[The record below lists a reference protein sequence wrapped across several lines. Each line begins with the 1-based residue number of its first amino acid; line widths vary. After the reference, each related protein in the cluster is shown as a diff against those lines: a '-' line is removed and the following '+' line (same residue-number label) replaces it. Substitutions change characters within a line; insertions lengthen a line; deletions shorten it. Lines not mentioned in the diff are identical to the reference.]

1 MVHLSH
7 PYVTIEKN
15 IPLAIQTFVYKMM
28 SLLFNTLSRFIVAFL
43 PRNKCLNFMATVR
56 SGFGAQEN
64 KICHCFHFFPFY
76 YQEVGAMVLVF
87 SMLRFK
93 PAFHSPFTLIKRLFS
108 SSSYSTIRVVSSA
121 YLRLLRWLR
130 QLIECGGQYNTL
142 L

>member
-64 KICHCFHFFPFY
+64 KIGH
-76 YQEVGAMVLVF
+76 
-87 SMLRFK
+87 
-93 PAFHSPFTLIKRLFS
+93 
-108 SSSYSTIRVVSSA
+108 
-121 YLRLLRWLR
+121 
-130 QLIECGGQYNTL
+130 
-142 L
+142 